1 MELFR
6 EDGIALYI
14 KERALRRI
22 ITSTKQTPRLEAGG
36 VLLGKKAKDWEKYI
50 ITDVGIPSK
59 YDKQSPLSFVR
70 DKQHA
75 QELTNNAWLE
85 SSGEVNHIGEWH
97 SHIFPS
103 PMPSWVDRCD
113 MKRSYD
119 DGEFVFDHFFTL
131 IVSSDLRVYVGIVE
145 KGDIVDFRVVR
156 VDKECIDIVRPM
168 QKNKG
173 VIK

>member
-14 KERALRRI
+14 KESALRRI
-22 ITSTKQTPRLEAGG
+22 ITSTKHTPRLEAGG

-50 ITDVGIPSK
+50 ITDVGIPTK
-59 YDKQSPLSFVR
+59 YDKQRPLSFVR
-70 DKQHA
+70 DKQQA
-75 QELTNNAWLE
+75 QKLTNNAWIE
-85 SSGEVNHIGEWH
+85 SSGVINHIGEWH

-119 DGEFVFDHFFTL
+119 DGEFVFDHYFTL
-131 IVSSDLRVYVGIVE
+131 IISSNLNVYVGIVE
-145 KGDIVDFRVVR
+145 KGNIVDYRVVR
-156 VDKECIDIVRPM
+156 LEKECIGIAH
-168 QKNKG
+168 QLKENKD
-173 VIK
+173 VTE